1 MMVSWSKNGSF
12 NFKNSFSHCGV
23 DGDGQVGNIDVF
35 DANSVEFNLA
45 HSNQVRYAINL

>member
-12 NFKNSFSHCGV
+12 NFKNSFSHCEV

-35 DANSVEFNLA
+35 DANSVEYALG
-45 HSNQVRYAINL
+45 HSHQVRFPINL

>member
-1 MMVSWSKNGSF
+1 MIVSWSINGSF
-12 NFKNSFSHCGV
+12 NIKNSFSHCGV

-35 DANSVEFNLA
+35 HANSVEFALS